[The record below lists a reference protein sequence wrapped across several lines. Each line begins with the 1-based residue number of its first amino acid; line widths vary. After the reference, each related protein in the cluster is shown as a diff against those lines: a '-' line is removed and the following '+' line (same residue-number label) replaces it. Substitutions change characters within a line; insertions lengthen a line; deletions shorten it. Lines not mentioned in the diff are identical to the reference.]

1 MLFPSCV
8 TSYEDMSRAWLHLRC
23 VAVATK
29 LSSEP
34 ERARLHAQLKINR
47 AGGLLLAWQ
56 LFDYS
61 RCLVVF
67 KCQTSA
73 DKRVKDNK
81 SAYYSADTR
90 SDVGWVEHV
99 RPERTQQLSQYQHYN
114 REN

>member
-47 AGGLLLAWQ
+47 PGSLSLAWQ
-56 LFDYS
+56 LSYLCRS
-61 RCLVVF
+61 LVLSEG
-67 KCQTSA
+67 QTSA
-73 DKRVKDNK
+73 DKRVKDHK
-81 SAYYSADTR
+81 SASYSADTR
-90 SDVGWVEHV
+90 SDVGWVEHIW
-99 RPERTQQLSQYQHYN
+99 PEWA
-114 REN
+114 